1 LTLNALQQDYSHYI
15 RVTNVALF
23 NAIVAVAERKGR
35 DTEIMTSRRYGYYE
49 LRTSNVAL
57 WRELYL
63 YGQMIAQSQDE
74 FIEAGED

>member
-1 LTLNALQQDYSHYI
+1 MHAYQQEYPHYV

-23 NAIVAVAERKGR
+23 NAIVAVAERKGL
-35 DTEIMTSRRYGYYE
+35 DSEIKTSRRYGFYE
-49 LRTSNVAL
+49 LRTSNVDL

-74 FIEAGED
+74 FFEAGED